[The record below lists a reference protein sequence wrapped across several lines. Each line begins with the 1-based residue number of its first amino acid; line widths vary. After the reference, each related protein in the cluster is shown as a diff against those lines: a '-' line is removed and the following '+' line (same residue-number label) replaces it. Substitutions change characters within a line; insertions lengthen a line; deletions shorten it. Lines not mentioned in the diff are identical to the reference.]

1 MWAHSVWSQNT
12 TTGGLRPQMF
22 APRSSG
28 DGSEQGAAD
37 GVPAEGPLW
46 PLSGSSG
53 GLGSEARAS
62 SLVSLLQRALIPSR
76 GTHPHDPS
84 NPTRLP
90 RGWHLCKYHLG
101 GVGLQ
106 QMDLGG
112 TQFSPLHTAVGNFCK
127 DSRRQGPGVEAFLSA
142 PRTVGQSEMHR
153 GGV

>member
-1 MWAHSVWSQNT
+1 MTHLTPLASPGVGTSANT
-12 TTGGLRPQMF
+12 T
-22 APRSSG
+22 
-28 DGSEQGAAD
+28 
-37 GVPAEGPLW
+37 
-46 PLSGSSG
+46 
-53 GLGSEARAS
+53 
-62 SLVSLLQRALIPSR
+62 
-76 GTHPHDPS
+76 
-84 NPTRLP
+84 
-90 RGWHLCKYHLG
+90 LG